1 MGRYW
6 VAAEGE
12 NLLLYTI
19 PLDEAIDQGN
29 GMPKFIRGSHKAGQT
44 ELARLSEDELE
55 LRLGDVL
62 VWEGNIKFIC
72 SGTAGAAFMGIA
84 WAAN

>member
-1 MGRYW
+1 M
-6 VAAEGE
+6 AEKDK
-12 NLLLYTI
+12 NMLLYTI
-19 PLDEAIDQGN
+19 ALDEVINQNN
-29 GMPKFIRGSHKAGQT
+29 GMPKFIRGSQGVEET
-44 ELARLSEDELE
+44 EELAQLPEEELE

-62 VWEGNIKFIC
+62 VWEGSVKFIC

>member
-1 MGRYW
+1 
-6 VAAEGE
+6 
-12 NLLLYTI
+12 LLLYTI
-19 PLDEAIDQGN
+19 PLDEVINQNN
-29 GMPKFIRGSHKAGQT
+29 GMPKFIKGSHKAEQT
-44 ELARLSEDELE
+44 ELAQLPEEELE